1 MRFNY
6 KNKVYELAELTEP
19 NKNETFDIIAIFEI
33 KPCKWDGTGTNL
45 VECSNDECEYEK
57 LNFVDYYYGVSNDP
71 DTLISFAKRRIDM
84 KVN

>member
-19 NKNETFDIIAIFEI
+19 NKNETFDIIAVFEV
-33 KPCKWDGTGTNL
+33 KPYKWDGSDL
-45 VECSNDECEYEK
+45 VECSNDDCEFEK
-57 LNFVDYYYGVSNDP
+57 LSFVGYYYGVSNDP
-71 DTLISFAKRRIDM
+71 DALTSLAKKCIDI